1 MVTKAFMTECRIRRM
16 SCSEILR
23 TPLQKRTSIDIT
35 RKRSMMINEA
45 LSWRSGTKD
54 RPKRYDVGKSG
65 SDRVVAY
72 FLKPG
77 KEVFRTKSP
86 NPNDMTPV
94 VGNIEQR
101 YSFRDMWVPLGATSL
116 LGREPFQKMLVL
128 VYRNA
133 FLLDHVVTDGR
144 VRYRPSSDIRRCIDE
159 LEREVREVLPCS
171 LLEFL
176 YMFDI
181 LGWNEDVKYHS
192 EDGKATFEG
201 KRKVEVG
208 RLNNMLTGIHA
219 THRVAEFVDHVIDK
233 SGDKEAIDL
242 GLIFSAMQAF
252 VRGRGVAPPSDKD
265 LVDWLAPYLVREG

>member
-1 MVTKAFMTECRIRRM
+1 M
-16 SCSEILR
+16 SCFGILR
-23 TPLQKRTSIDIT
+23 TQLQRRTSVELT
-35 RKRSMMINEA
+35 RKRSMMIDEA
-45 LSWRSGTKD
+45 LGWPAGTRDKP
-54 RPKRYDVGKSG
+54 RRCDVGPSG
-65 SDRVVAY
+65 SGQVLAY

-77 KEVFRTKSP
+77 KEVFRERNP
-86 NPNDMTPV
+86 NPNDMTPM
-94 VGNIEQR
+94 VGSIGQR
-101 YSFRDMWVPLGATSL
+101 YSFQDMWVPLGASSL
-116 LGREPFQKMLVL
+116 RGRETFRKMLVL

-133 FLLDHVVTDGR
+133 FLLDHVVEDGK
-144 VRYRPSSDIRRCIDE
+144 VRYRPSGEVMGCIDE
-159 LEREVREVLPCS
+159 LDREVRDVLPCS

-176 YMFDI
+176 FMFDI

-192 EDGKATFEG
+192 EDGRVTFEG
-201 KRKVEVG
+201 RRKVEVG

-219 THRVAEFVDHVIDK
+219 THRVAEFVDHVIEK